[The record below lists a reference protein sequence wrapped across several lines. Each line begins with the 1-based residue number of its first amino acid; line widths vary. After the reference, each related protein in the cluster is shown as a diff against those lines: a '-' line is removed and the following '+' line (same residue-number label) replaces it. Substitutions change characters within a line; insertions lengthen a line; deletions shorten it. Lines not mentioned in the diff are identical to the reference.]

1 MRYDVRAADLIQRA
15 GELARDLGHSYVGS
29 AHLLLALCGSDGSS
43 GQLLRSLG
51 VSPELTRAMTQL
63 LYGTGLP
70 GLPLPQGLT
79 GSARRILQ
87 GAAKEARQ
95 RRSRQVR
102 PEHVQIGRASCRER
116 V

>member
-1 MRYDVRAADLIQRA
+1 MHYDVRAADLIQRA

-29 AHLLLALCGSDGSS
+29 AHLLLALCGSDGNS

-51 VSPELTRAMTQL
+51 VCPELTRAMTQI

-79 GSARRILQ
+79 AQAKQLLADAGREAKAQGKKLPYGS
-87 GAAKEARQ
+87 
-95 RRSRQVR
+95 
-102 PEHVQIGRASCRER
+102 
-116 V
+116 